1 MSSSEF
7 RFRNHYIPEHY
18 LKRWA
23 AGTSKVWTYRLLV
36 PHVNVPLW
44 KPHSLET
51 IGQRKHLYTRLRG
64 GVESDELE
72 RWFGSDFE
80 SPANLVIEKVIA
92 AKPIIPNDW
101 KTLARFVALQDVRTP
116 ARMSEVVNRASEY
129 LPEMLKDVLEG
140 AVDDIRAANES
151 NLPLPILGQTSAI
164 PLPIAVRTEFEP
176 GAETGTLRVETVSG
190 RAYWLY
196 AVEVLLTQTIK
207 HLENHRWTVVRPPLG
222 MKWLTSDNPVVKLN
236 FYSNGTFDLGG
247 GWGNP
252 DSVILLPLSPEHL
265 LYTQVG
271 KKPRFG
277 RGERLPEPI
286 ALQVQRFI
294 IKNAHR
300 YIFSEQIDPA
310 VSNTR
315 PRTVSRELVCA
326 EDQGWAEFNTTQ
338 REAEQALM
346 AGDVIPE

>member
-1 MSSSEF
+1 
-7 RFRNHYIPEHY
+7 
-18 LKRWA
+18 
-23 AGTSKVWTYRLLV
+23 
-36 PHVNVPLW
+36 
-44 KPHSLET
+44 
-51 IGQRKHLYTRLRG
+51 
-64 GVESDELE
+64 
-72 RWFGSDFE
+72 
-80 SPANLVIEKVIA
+80 
-92 AKPIIPNDW
+92 
-101 KTLARFVALQDVRTP
+101 
-116 ARMSEVVNRASEY
+116 
-129 LPEMLKDVLEG
+129 
-140 AVDDIRAANES
+140 
-151 NLPLPILGQTSAI
+151 
-164 PLPIAVRTEFEP
+164 
-176 GAETGTLRVETVSG
+176 
-190 RAYWLY
+190 
-196 AVEVLLTQTIK
+196 
-207 HLENHRWTVVRPPLG
+207 
-222 MKWLTSDNPVVKLN
+222 
-236 FYSNGTFDLGG
+236 
-247 GWGNP
+247 
-252 DSVILLPLSPEHL
+252 LPLSPEHL